1 VQYNFERNDDYKV
14 EVYNIDDMSQINNPA
29 ALDSLGYLQFTLH
42 EIVTSADQLMKK
54 PLICRSKPSH
64 RSFITIEAEQV

>member
-1 VQYNFERNDDYKV
+1 MQYNFERNDDYKV

-42 EIVTSADQLMKK
+42 EIVTSAD
-54 PLICRSKPSH
+54 
-64 RSFITIEAEQV
+64 